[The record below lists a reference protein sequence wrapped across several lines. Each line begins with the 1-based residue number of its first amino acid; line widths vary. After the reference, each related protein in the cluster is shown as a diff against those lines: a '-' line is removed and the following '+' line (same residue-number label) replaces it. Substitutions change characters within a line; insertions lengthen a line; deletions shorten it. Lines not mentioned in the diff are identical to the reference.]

1 MKKFILVANAEEAK
15 NYFLRK
21 QKELKAELRFG
32 NVTYHKE
39 LLEDSNEKCLGGGI
53 FEIENDRLIMSGCSF
68 DYGYPPFEMDGL
80 KISCPQECIKEVMIY
95 TMIGEPYPY
104 NQQEDVDVRKL
115 LKISGN

>member
-32 NVTYHKE
+32 NVIYHRD
-39 LLEDSNEKCLGGGI
+39 LLEDSNEKCLGGGV

-95 TMIGEPYPY
+95 TMRGEPYPY
-104 NQQEDVDVRKL
+104 NQQEDIDVKKL
-115 LKISGN
+115 LMEGGN